1 MDSESHRRIAKR
13 GVPRK
18 NKQCPRG
25 PTISF
30 CFPVEGV
37 DIKMIVKLGFE
48 KDGICWRGT
57 EGAGLR
63 VRVEVDEG
71 LPRVLEEEIVPS
83 YVDLHKQSNDLL

>member
-1 MDSESHRRIAKR
+1 
-13 GVPRK
+13 
-18 NKQCPRG
+18 
-25 PTISF
+25 
-30 CFPVEGV
+30 
-37 DIKMIVKLGFE
+37 MIVKLGFE